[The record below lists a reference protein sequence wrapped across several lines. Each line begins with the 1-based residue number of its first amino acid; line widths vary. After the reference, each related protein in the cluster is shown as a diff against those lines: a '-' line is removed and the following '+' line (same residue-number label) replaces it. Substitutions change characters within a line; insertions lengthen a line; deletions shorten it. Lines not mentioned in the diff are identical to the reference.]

1 LEEIIEMKKR
11 VSIIEVLM
19 VILIVGIVVIIVFP
33 SIDAKKKTKIIS
45 MEVYP
50 TFDLIQ
56 EQNNQFFEENGYY
69 PFLSQ
74 LNIPGISDK
83 QYFSYDLTDSTLTA
97 TSLQPFGR
105 TGAVIVY
112 NYIDNQWSVE
122 GTEGVIK
129 EFWLP

>member
-1 LEEIIEMKKR
+1 MKKR

-19 VILIVGIVVIIVFP
+19 VILITGIIVIIIFP

-45 MEVYP
+45 LEVLP
-50 TFDLIQ
+50 TFELIQ
-56 EQNNQFFEENGYY
+56 EQNDIFFEENGYY

-74 LNIPGISDK
+74 LNIKGINDK
-83 QYFSYDLTDSTLTA
+83 KYFSYDMTDSTLTA
-97 TSLQPFGR
+97 TSLKPFGR

-112 NYIDNQWSVE
+112 NFIDNQWSVE